1 MKKQTFIFAF
11 IVLMTSTFAQSYYA
25 MPRTIKTEGRE
36 TLSLMPDIISIEF
49 NVYNETS
56 KTKLKL
62 PLEKSEQQI
71 RSFLKSKGVDDKK
84 FIANNDPALC
94 TYGYMTCTI
103 SNISPIEFDKINT
116 YFKKNPYIEN
126 YFINKTLLKKETIA
140 KNADFLAKKSADN
153 ANKKAHEI
161 AKALGEKI
169 TGIQSITLQNTFI
182 DASQDVEET
191 PYNTDEIK
199 PISIYS
205 DIIVEY
211 AIETKDSAL
220 NRVPFLPRLIH
231 LNTTSYESIKK
242 EKALVTFRLGI
253 TDFDENADEVFK
265 KLKNQMSTT
274 IQKYGVNP
282 QTAIVKNTD
291 DQEVYFADYS
301 FELNGA
307 DKLDKLYVDL
317 SFNKNVSDITYSDLQ
332 NSIDSAVL
340 NKLNEQLTIKN
351 VKEARAL
358 AEKLGRLFDV
368 KVLRNYDFVDGTMSE
383 TYSYKSTHDG
393 NLKGLES
400 APIHKNYQKISYMSF
415 QIQ

>member
-1 MKKQTFIFAF
+1 MKKQILFLTFFAV
-11 IVLMTSTFAQSYYA
+11 IISSFAQSYYA

-36 TLSLMPDIISIEF
+36 TLSLKPDIISIEF

-140 KNADFLAKKSADN
+140 KNVDFLAKKSADN

-161 AKALGEKI
+161 AKTLGEKI
-169 TGIQSITLQNTFI
+169 TVIQSITLQNTFI

-211 AIETKDSAL
+211 AIETKDSSL

-253 TDFDENADEVFK
+253 TDFDENALDVFN
-265 KLKNQMSTT
+265 KLKKQMSATL
-274 IQKYGVNP
+274 QKYGVNP
-282 QTAIVKNTD
+282 QTALVKNTD

-307 DKLDKLYVDL
+307 EKLDKLYVDL

-332 NSIDSAVL
+332 NSIDSTVL
-340 NKLNEQLTIKN
+340 DKLNEQLTVKN
-351 VKEARAL
+351 VKDARAL

-368 KVLRNYDFVDGTMSE
+368 KVLRNYDFVDGNMSE
-383 TYSYKSTHDG
+383 AYSNKSTYDG

-400 APIHKNYQKISYMSF
+400 APIHKNYQKTSYMSF

>member
-265 KLKNQMSTT
+265 KLKNLMSTT

-340 NKLNEQLTIKN
+340 DKLNEQLTIKN

-383 TYSYKSTHDG
+383 TYSYKSTQDG

>member
-140 KNADFLAKKSADN
+140 KNVDFLAKKSADN

-161 AKALGEKI
+161 AKTLGEKI
-169 TGIQSITLQNTFI
+169 TVIQSITLQNTFI

-211 AIETKDSAL
+211 AIETKDSSL

-253 TDFDENADEVFK
+253 TDFDENALDVFN
-265 KLKNQMSTT
+265 KLKKQMSATL
-274 IQKYGVNP
+274 QKYGVNP
-282 QTAIVKNTD
+282 QTALVKNTD

-307 DKLDKLYVDL
+307 EKLDKLYVDL

-332 NSIDSAVL
+332 NSIDSTVL
-340 NKLNEQLTIKN
+340 DKLNEQLTVKN
-351 VKEARAL
+351 VKDARAL

-368 KVLRNYDFVDGTMSE
+368 KVLRNYDFVDGNMSE
-383 TYSYKSTHDG
+383 AYSNKSTYDG

-400 APIHKNYQKISYMSF
+400 APIHKNYQKTSYMSF

>member
-1 MKKQTFIFAF
+1 MKKQILFLTFFAV
-11 IVLMTSTFAQSYYA
+11 IISSFAQSYYA

-36 TLSLMPDIISIEF
+36 TLSLKPDIISIEF

-71 RSFLKSKGVDDKK
+71 RAFLKSKSIDDKK

-103 SNISPIEFDKINT
+103 SNISPIEFDKINS

-126 YFINKTLLKKETIA
+126 YFINKTILKKETIA
-140 KNADFLAKKSADN
+140 KNADLLATKSVENAKKR
-153 ANKKAHEI
+153 ANEI
-161 AKALGEKI
+161 AKTLGEKI
-169 TGIQSITLQNTFI
+169 TVIQSITLQNTFI

-199 PISIYS
+199 PISIYL

-211 AIETKDSAL
+211 AIETKDSSL

-253 TDFDENADEVFK
+253 TDFDENALDVFN
-265 KLKNQMSTT
+265 KLKKQMSATL
-274 IQKYGVNP
+274 QKYGVNP
-282 QTAIVKNTD
+282 QTALVKNTD

-307 DKLDKLYVDL
+307 EKLDKLYVDL

-332 NSIDSAVL
+332 NSIDSTVL
-340 NKLNEQLTIKN
+340 DKLNEQLTVKN
-351 VKEARAL
+351 VKDARAL

-368 KVLRNYDFVDGTMSE
+368 KVLRNYDFVDGNMSE
-383 TYSYKSTHDG
+383 AYSNKSTYDG

-400 APIHKNYQKISYMSF
+400 AHIHKNYQKTSYMSF